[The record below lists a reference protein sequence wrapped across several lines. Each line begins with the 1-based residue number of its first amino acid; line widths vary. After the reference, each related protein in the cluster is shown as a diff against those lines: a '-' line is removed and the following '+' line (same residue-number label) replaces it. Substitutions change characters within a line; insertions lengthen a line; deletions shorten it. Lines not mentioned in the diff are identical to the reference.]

1 MFPRRLPVPCT
12 LPSTMS
18 RHFLVHASATPG
30 DQGLHLAV
38 PTLLP
43 VPEDK
48 EVPGGDVMLG
58 FVKVREAGGTPHG

>member
-1 MFPRRLPVPCT
+1 
-12 LPSTMS
+12 MS